1 MIGRQQAPDGTRKGT
16 AGAVPFLFRGFRKRG
31 APSYGA
37 LTETR
42 ELSPP
47 PAGLTTWTLKFF
59 GMVL

>member
-1 MIGRQQAPDGTRKGT
+1 MIGRQPAARRTKKGT
-16 AGAVPFLFRGFRKRG
+16 AGAVPFFFRGMRKRSVS
-31 APSYGA
+31 PYGA